1 MSHRHVHVVDGIWQL
16 QPWMQCCCRLVSV
29 ALLVGRRPSIHVEHI
44 VGHPLLYLRW
54 RWRGRHGSVQHC
66 RVSHCAQVLRRGHVV
81 AFGVA
86 VSTRTVLV
94 IGKRIVMHALSS
106 RYAMTHDVN
115 VARARADSSTVADSC
130 SLNLVL
136 VC

>member
-1 MSHRHVHVVDGIWQL
+1 MI
-16 QPWMQCCCRLVSV
+16 
-29 ALLVGRRPSIHVEHI
+29 
-44 VGHPLLYLRW
+44 
-54 RWRGRHGSVQHC
+54 
-66 RVSHCAQVLRRGHVV
+66 CAQVLRCGH
-81 AFGVA
+81 AVA
-86 VSTRTVLV
+86 VGFTVSVWTVLIIDQR
-94 IGKRIVMHALSS
+94 IGMHALSS